1 MKNLKNV
8 CVISARGGSKG
19 LPNKNIKVLIDK
31 PLIAWSI
38 EQALETPEIEKVVV
52 CTDSIDIKKIAED
65 YGALVPFN
73 RPSEISR
80 SETPK
85 FEVFKYALEKC
96 EEVFCEKYDAFVD
109 LDCTNPL
116 RTSKDISNCI
126 QMFHD
131 RKKNNVD
138 GVFTICKSRK
148 NPYFNMLEKDDNGAL
163 KISKKLENIIVR
175 RQDAPEIF
183 DHVASIYVLDPDYVR
198 SAKNLLDGYTEGYDI
213 GIEKSYDIDS
223 NYDFQLIEL
232 LIKNKLVK

>member
-1 MKNLKNV
+1 MKSLKNI
-8 CVISARGGSKG
+8 CVISARGGSQG
-19 LPNKNIKVLIDK
+19 LLNKNIKVLIDK

-38 EQALETPEIEKVVV
+38 EQALNTPEIEKVVV
-52 CTDSIDIKKIAED
+52 CTDSIKIKKIAED
-65 YGALVPFN
+65 YGAVVPFN

-96 EEVFCEKYDAFVD
+96 EEFFGEKYDAFVD

-126 QMFHD
+126 HMFYD

-148 NPYFNMLEKDDNGAL
+148 NPYFNMLEKDNNGAL
-163 KISKKLENIIVR
+163 KISKKLGNTITR

-183 DHVASIYVLDPDYVR
+183 DHVASIYVLDPNYVR
-198 SAKNLLDGYTEGYDI
+198 TANNLLDGYTEGYDI
-213 GIEKSYDIDS
+213 GIEKSYDVDS
-223 NYDFQLIEL
+223 DYDFQLIEM
-232 LIKNKLVK
+232 LIKNKLIK

>member
-1 MKNLKNV
+1 M
-8 CVISARGGSKG
+8 
-19 LPNKNIKVLIDK
+19 LIDK
-31 PLIAWSI
+31 PLIAESI

-85 FEVFKYALEKC
+85 LKFLNMHLKNVKK
-96 EEVFCEKYDAFVD
+96 FCEKYDAFVD

-148 NPYFNMLEKDDNGAL
+148 NPYFNMLEKDYNGAL
-163 KISKKLENIIVR
+163 KIAKKLGNAVTR